1 MAYAPVWI
9 RQVASKDTPVSCWS
23 WVRSRTNRK
32 RAQRPREVFVLPVEA
47 LGHHGAK
54 PYCICEC
61 TLHELGSYLKLG
73 RELRIGL
80 ALTQVI
86 RGGVR
91 LEGNSR

>member
-1 MAYAPVWI
+1 LLEPGTLAKQPKTC
-9 RQVASKDTPVSCWS
+9 SKTAW
-23 WVRSRTNRK
+23 
-32 RAQRPREVFVLPVEA
+32 VFVLPVEA

-54 PYCICEC
+54 PYSICEC

-80 ALTQVI
+80 APTQVI